1 MLTVPGD
8 VKGKFILTPTK
19 TVMETPG
26 KISVGGFGDRKEI
39 RLNPPCSIG
48 IGGQSKGPTDRK
60 PLRASLCAW
69 DGGPLSEPTLAKP
82 SL

>member
-1 MLTVPGD
+1 MLTEPGD

-48 IGGQSKGPTDRK
+48 IGRQTDRK
-60 PLRASLCAW
+60 PLRASLCAE
-69 DGGPLSEPTLAKP
+69 DGGPLSELTLAKP